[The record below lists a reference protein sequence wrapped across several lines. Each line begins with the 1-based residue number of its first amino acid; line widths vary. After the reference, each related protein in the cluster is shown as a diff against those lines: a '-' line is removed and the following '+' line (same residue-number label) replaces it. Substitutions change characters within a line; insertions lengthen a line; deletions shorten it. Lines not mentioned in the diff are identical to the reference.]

1 MRAMETLGVVGVS
14 FRRDGGEV
22 LSRFTVG
29 KDERVERLPGLAR
42 AVDAEELLY
51 LATCNRVEVVFKG
64 RYGVP
69 IEVYRRRIFRA
80 LAGVEPE
87 PGEAERTFRAWA
99 GEGAVEHLFLVAAGL
114 DSAQVGEQE
123 IRTQMREAL
132 KMARAAEVVGPLVDQ
147 VLTEALRLGAEVH
160 GKVDTGGRG
169 TSLADVACD
178 HLIDRIRR
186 TPGTV
191 ALIGVSPMTVRAA
204 HNLVQAGV
212 EVLLVNRS
220 AGRAVDLVERL
231 MLDFQT
237 LDEYRE
243 KPRPAEAVLSATGS
257 PEAVLGLAELERIV
271 ARAPSGEPPLMI
283 DMAVPPDVDVVAAK
297 RVAVE
302 RLGVDEITTEA
313 EASRNRRLLDLAP
326 AREMVDRRLEK
337 FCRQLTERQMA
348 PVIARVNRRYRQTA
362 VEGLERLFRKQ
373 LDTLDAADRE
383 IITQWAEVMARR
395 FAHIPTMGI
404 RALATDYG
412 APAVRTF
419 LQASGEDLYND
430 VAVTMGEESAE
441 ERVGGRE

>member
-1 MRAMETLGVVGVS
+1 MRAMETLGIVGVS

-22 LSRFTVG
+22 VSRFTVP
-29 KDERVERLPGLAR
+29 KDERVERLPALAR

-64 RYGVP
+64 RPGVAF
-69 IEVYRRRIFRA
+69 EAYRRRIFRA
-80 LAGVEPE
+80 LSGNEPE

-99 GEGAVEHLFLVAAGL
+99 GEGAVEHLFLVAVGL

-123 IRTQMREAL
+123 IRAQMREAL
-132 KMARAAEVVGPLVDQ
+132 KSARTAGVVGPLIDQ
-147 VLTEALRLGAEVH
+147 AVTEALRLGAEVH
-160 GKVDTGGRG
+160 GTVQAEGRG

-178 HLIDRIRR
+178 SLVARIRR

-191 ALIGVSPMTVRAA
+191 CLIGVSPMTIRAA
-204 HNLVQAGV
+204 HNLVQTGI

-220 AGRAVDLVERL
+220 REKAADLVDRL

-237 LDEYRE
+237 LEEYRE
-243 KPRPAEAVLSATGS
+243 QPRSAEAVLSATGS
-257 PEAVLGLAELERIV
+257 PEAILGCAELERIV
-271 ARAPSGEPPLMI
+271 ARTPSGEPPLVI
-283 DMAVPPDVDVVAAK
+283 DMAVPPDIDPSAAH
-297 RVAVE
+297 RLGVE
-302 RLGVDEITTEA
+302 RLGMDDITTEA
-313 EASRNRRLLDLAP
+313 EASRNRRLIDLAP

-337 FCRQLTERQMA
+337 FCRQLTEKAMA
-348 PVIARVNRRYRQTA
+348 PVIARLNRRYRQTA
-362 VEGLERLFRKQ
+362 VEGLDRLFRKQ
-373 LDTLDAADRE
+373 LGGLDGADRE

-419 LQASGEDLYND
+419 LQASGEDLFTG
-430 VAVTMGEESAE
+430 ACPAPPEESAGQD
-441 ERVGGRE
+441 VGGRK